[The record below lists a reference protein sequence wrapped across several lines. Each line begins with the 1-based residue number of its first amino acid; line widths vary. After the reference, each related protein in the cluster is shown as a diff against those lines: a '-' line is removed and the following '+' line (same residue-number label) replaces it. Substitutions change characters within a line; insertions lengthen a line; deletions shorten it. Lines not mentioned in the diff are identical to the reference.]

1 MRPIHD
7 ADSGNRGQVAGVVGR
22 SPRTAVAFESPV
34 ERTSI
39 PGADRTGRHS

>member
-1 MRPIHD
+1 MRLIHD

-22 SPRTAVAFESPV
+22 SLRTAVAFESPV

-39 PGADRTGRHS
+39 SGDDRTERHS